1 MTICYNYI
9 FDISFLTDIK
19 HRPIKCTQEQV
30 KYLSKCKSQ
39 RKRKKKIKG
48 KKKDKRTKGKR
59 KKKERACP
67 RGTNNVVSCFRIIR
81 W

>member
-1 MTICYNYI
+1 MYSGAGK
-9 FDISFLTDIK
+9 ISK
-19 HRPIKCTQEQV
+19 QV
-30 KYLSKCKSQ
+30 EISEKK
-39 RKRKKKIKG
+39 KKKIKG